1 MIQVI
6 SFIIVALNSTVKLQL
21 DMLELRHLKT
31 LVALREHGSLV
42 AAAGDLCLTPSAL
55 SHQLRELDQWFG
67 LEVVNRRSRPVSFS
81 NVGQRLLKLAD
92 DILPQVQIA
101 QTDISRIVHGQT
113 GRIVFSSEC
122 HSCFDWLMPLLNQYR
137 IQYPDVDLDFASGFE
152 ANPHE
157 LLQNSE
163 FDLLITADPIALKG
177 VEYFPIFEYES
188 RLVLS
193 NTHPLVRVKEITVQ
207 ALAEETLIT
216 YPVDKHRLD
225 IMSHLFIPAN
235 IAPQAIR
242 TTDLTQMLIQLV
254 ASGRGIAALPDW
266 VVQEY
271 ENKGWVTSRR
281 LDCVTQA
288 GLRRTLY
295 AGYRSEDQEKDYFEG
310 FLKQLARFSKTR
322 GAYYA

>member
-1 MIQVI
+1 MI
-6 SFIIVALNSTVKLQL
+6 
-21 DMLELRHLKT
+21 ELRHLKT
-31 LVALREHGSLV
+31 LTAIREHGSLV

-67 LEVVNRRSRPVSFS
+67 VEVVNRKTRPVSFS

-92 DILPQVQIA
+92 EILPQVQIA
-101 QTDISRIVHGQT
+101 QSDISRIVHGQT

-157 LLQNSE
+157 LLQTGE

-177 VEYFPIFEYES
+177 IEYFPIFEYES

-193 NTHPLVRVKEITVQ
+193 NTHPLVRVKDITVQ
-207 ALAEETLIT
+207 ELAEETLVT

-225 IMSHLFIPAN
+225 IMSRLFIPAN
-235 IAPQAIR
+235 IQPKSIR

-266 VVQEY
+266 VVNEY
-271 ENKGWVTSRR
+271 EQKGWVTSRR
-281 LDCVTQA
+281 LDCVA
-288 GLRRTLY
+288 AEGLRRTLY
-295 AGYRSEDQEKDYFEG
+295 AGFRSEEKQKDYFEG
-310 FLKQLARFSKTR
+310 FLKSLERFSIKRTQ
-322 GAYYA
+322 YYQ

>member
-1 MIQVI
+1 MI
-6 SFIIVALNSTVKLQL
+6 
-21 DMLELRHLKT
+21 ELRHLKT
-31 LVALREHGSLV
+31 LTAIREHGSLV

-67 LEVVNRRSRPVSFS
+67 VEVVNRKTRPVSFS

-92 DILPQVQIA
+92 EILPQVQIA
-101 QTDISRIVHGQT
+101 QSDISRIVHGQT

-157 LLQNSE
+157 LLQTGE

-177 VEYFPIFEYES
+177 IEYFPIFEYES

-193 NTHPLVRVKEITVQ
+193 NTHPLVRAKDITVQ
-207 ALAEETLIT
+207 ELAEETLVT

-225 IMSHLFIPAN
+225 IMSRLFIPAN
-235 IAPQAIR
+235 IQPKSIR

-266 VVQEY
+266 VVNEY
-271 ENKGWVTSRR
+271 EQKGWVTSRR
-281 LDCVTQA
+281 LDCVA
-288 GLRRTLY
+288 AEGLRRTLY
-295 AGYRSEDQEKDYFEG
+295 AGFRSEEKQKDYFEG
-310 FLKQLARFSKTR
+310 FLKSLERFSIKRTQ
-322 GAYYA
+322 YYQ

>member
-1 MIQVI
+1 
-6 SFIIVALNSTVKLQL
+6 
-21 DMLELRHLKT
+21 MLELRHLKT
-31 LVALREHGSLV
+31 LTALRAHGSLV

-67 LEVVNRRSRPVSFS
+67 VEVVNRRSRPVSFS

-92 DILPQVQIA
+92 EVLPQVQIA
-101 QTDISRIVHGQT
+101 QSDITRIVHGQT
-113 GRIVFSSEC
+113 GRITFSSEC

-137 IQYPDVDLDFASGFE
+137 QQYPDVDLDFASGFE

-157 LLQNSE
+157 LLQTGE

-193 NTHPLVRVKEITVQ
+193 NTHPLVRAKDITVQ
-207 ALAEETLIT
+207 ELAEETLVT

-225 IMSHLFIPAN
+225 IMSRLFIPAN
-235 IAPQAIR
+235 ILPKQIR

-254 ASGRGIAALPDW
+254 ASGRGIGALPDW
-266 VVQEY
+266 VVNEY
-271 ENKGWVTSRR
+271 EQKGWVTSRR
-281 LDCVTQA
+281 LDCVA
-288 GLRRTLY
+288 PEGLRRTLY
-295 AGYRSEDQEKDYFEG
+295 AGYRTEEKEKDYFEG
-310 FLKQLARFSKTR
+310 FLKQLDKFAKKRTQ
-322 GAYYA
+322 YYI